1 MHEMNSTSR
10 INFVSR
16 ALSAVRFLIFI
27 NSVMQCGKINF
38 LSIFYR
44 NAAYLNIII
53 IIYQELFKRL
63 FLIIKI
69 SLIC

>member
-27 NSVMQCGKINF
+27 NSVMQWGKINF
-38 LSIFYR
+38 LSMFYS

-63 FLIIKI
+63 FFIIKI